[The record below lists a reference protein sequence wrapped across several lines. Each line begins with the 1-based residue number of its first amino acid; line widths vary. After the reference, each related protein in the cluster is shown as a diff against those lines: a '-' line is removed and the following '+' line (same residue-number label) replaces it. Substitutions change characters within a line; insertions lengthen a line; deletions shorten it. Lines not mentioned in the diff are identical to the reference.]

1 MVDVQRNTRER
12 RNKLDSQL
20 GKAGVDLSELDT
32 WSVSL
37 TTSWVMPDYNTSTG
51 TIGFSF
57 GQKLPQTG
65 PPNQPL
71 TTTNG
76 TSTTFG
82 HTFIYFSDMFFI
94 HYRIAGG
101 GFEGWS
107 AAPACVP
114 RVSGIMNVDNIT

>member
-57 GQKLPQTG
+57 GQKLPQIG
-65 PPNQPL
+65 PPNQPPSIEQPPMEL
-71 TTTNG
+71 QQHSVT
-76 TSTTFG
+76 
-82 HTFIYFSDMFFI
+82 
-94 HYRIAGG
+94 IAGG

-114 RVSGIMNVDNIT
+114 RVSGIMNEDNIT